1 MNKQKATIAGA
12 VLLLFIILIVYLFSG
27 TDYKEENAQKPAFVS
42 DDWSNEFLLE
52 DKDPMGIYLFKTM
65 FDNYGD
71 SAIVMDDSLNYYSKD
86 TNSTFI
92 FVGEKFSVYPA
103 EFDTILSEVKKGSNL
118 LLSFHDLID
127 TINQHF
133 FYDSYHEWYFDD
145 EVKVHTLKNDF
156 TLHSIFQADTIARVW
171 KLFRESN
178 IKDTNFIT
186 VSSFMETPNFIKL
199 KFGKGHIFLHSNP
212 EMFYNYQMLSKD
224 GFNYVQSVIHQF
236 PPKQQIVWL
245 ELGRLSADIGDF
257 ETEETEGDQGRKDN
271 SLLQFLFK
279 KMELLIALLLT
290 ILGIILYLMFRSKRY
305 WPIVKYIP
313 ETKNRSLDFA
323 NTMTAIYLQ
332 QESPYSILIVMRRN
346 FRANINRQFFIDL
359 SKKDKKKEIQALTD
373 KSGLKFLDVE
383 NLVNM
388 LENQKMHAV
397 TYEYVQEAAKMQR
410 AFYIKTGIIKHKI
423 TQKAEKKKIV
433 FKRQIIL
440 STIFIF
446 LGINAI
452 LRGFYLLASSNG
464 SGILFWP
471 IGFLILTL
479 GILLFSRNLLIVEHE
494 KMIFYPYFL
503 GSKSF
508 ELNDLLSVQ
517 VANGNTTFEFTGNR
531 KLTINHLEI
540 SRYSKKDFE
549 QFIAPFLKMN

>member
-1 MNKQKATIAGA
+1 
-12 VLLLFIILIVYLFSG
+12 
-27 TDYKEENAQKPAFVS
+27 
-42 DDWSNEFLLE
+42 
-52 DKDPMGIYLFKTM
+52 
-65 FDNYGD
+65 
-71 SAIVMDDSLNYYSKD
+71 
-86 TNSTFI
+86 
-92 FVGEKFSVYPA
+92 
-103 EFDTILSEVKKGSNL
+103 
-118 LLSFHDLID
+118 
-127 TINQHF
+127 
-133 FYDSYHEWYFDD
+133 
-145 EVKVHTLKNDF
+145 
-156 TLHSIFQADTIARVW
+156 
-171 KLFRESN
+171 
-178 IKDTNFIT
+178 
-186 VSSFMETPNFIKL
+186 METPNFIKL
-199 KFGKGHIFLHSNP
+199 KFGKGHVFLHSNP

-224 GFNYVQSVIHQF
+224 GFNYAQSVIHHF
-236 PPKQQIVWL
+236 PPKHHIVWL
-245 ELGRLSADIGDF
+245 ELGRLSDDIGDF
-257 ETEETEGDQGRKDN
+257 ETEETEGDRGKKDN

-290 ILGIILYLMFRSKRY
+290 ILGIILYLIFRSKRY

-359 SKKDKKKEIQALTD
+359 SKDDKKKDIQALAE
-373 KSGLKFLDVE
+373 KSGMKIPEVE

-397 TYEYVQEAAKMQR
+397 TYEYVQEVAKMQR
-410 AFYIKTGIIKHKI
+410 AFYIKTGIIKDKI
-423 TQKAEKKKIV
+423 KQKTEKKKIV
-433 FKRQIIL
+433 FKRQMIL
-440 STIFIF
+440 STTFIF

-464 SGILFWP
+464 TGILFWP
-471 IGFLILTL
+471 IGFLLLTM
-479 GILLFSRNLLIVEHE
+479 GIILFSRNLLVVEHG

-503 GSKSF
+503 SKKEF
-508 ELNDLLSVQ
+508 EISDLIGVQ
-517 VANGNTTFEFTGNR
+517 VSNGNTIFEFTGNR